1 MRVVRSPLLLALLAA
16 GCSSMPATEPVWIG
30 QLLSLEGP
38 DRAAGA
44 SARQGAE
51 LAVADGPSV
60 AGRSIAVR
68 HVDDRGDPAT
78 VQGETVRLI
87 AVNRAAALM
96 ADFDATRTERL
107 LRANQ
112 PYGVPVIVPGELT
125 AGSESAGVLAL
136 GVPPAVRGRLLAR
149 YAAADLGL
157 RRAAVVTDGRHP
169 NAVALAAAFV
179 KAWPRDKGG
188 ALEEWIFTSAAE
200 RDDRI
205 DRVIQAAPAV
215 VLLAC
220 SVADFRALRPR
231 LAAKLPQAPLL
242 YGGSDA
248 GASPLQAE
256 LENRPDVYLGTVYSS
271 EHLTESGRDFARRYE
286 ERFHEP
292 PDLYAVQA
300 YDGTRLLV
308 EALQRAGGPDKD
320 GLVKELARLES
331 FDAVTGPIHWKDRQ
345 PSRRVFLVALTSK
358 AAKVV
363 RTIDPDEKGP

>member
-1 MRVVRSPLLLALLAA
+1 MRVVHSLSLLALLAM
-16 GCSSMPATEPVWIG
+16 GCSSKPAAEPVWIG

-44 SARQGAE
+44 RARQGAE

-60 AGRSIAVR
+60 AGRPIAVL

-78 VQGETVRLI
+78 VQAETVRLVT
-87 AVNRAAALM
+87 VNKATALL

-112 PYGVPVIVPGELT
+112 PYGVPVVVPGERPAEL
-125 AGSESAGVLAL
+125 ESAGVLAL

-157 RRAAVVTDGRHP
+157 RRAAVLTDGRHP
-169 NAVALAAAFV
+169 SAVALAAAFV
-179 KAWPRDKGG
+179 KAWPHDKGG
-188 ALEEWIFTSAAE
+188 VLEEWTFTSAVE

-242 YGGSDA
+242 YGGADA

-256 LENRPDVYLGTVYSS
+256 LENRPDVYLATAYSAD
-271 EHLTESGRDFARRYE
+271 HLTESGRDFARRYE

-292 PDLYAVQA
+292 PDLYAAQA
-300 YDGTRLLV
+300 YDGTRLLAD
-308 EALQRAGGPDKD
+308 ALQRSGGPDKD
-320 GLVKELARLES
+320 ALVKELARLES
-331 FDAVTGPIHWKDRQ
+331 FDAVTGPIHWKDHQ
-345 PSRRVFLVALTSK
+345 PSRRVFLIALTNK
-358 AAKVV
+358 GAKVV
-363 RTIDPDEKGP
+363 RTMEPDENGP

>member
-1 MRVVRSPLLLALLAA
+1 MRVVRSLSLLALLAV
-16 GCSSMPATEPVWIG
+16 GCSSKPAAEPVWIG

-38 DRAAGA
+38 DHAAA
-44 SARQGAE
+44 TRARQGAE
-51 LAVADGPSV
+51 LAVADGPAV
-60 AGRSIAVR
+60 AGRPIAIL

-78 VQGETVRLI
+78 VQAQTVRLI
-87 AVNRAAALM
+87 TVNKSAALL
-96 ADFDATRTERL
+96 ADFDTTRTERL

-112 PYGVPVIVPGELT
+112 PYGVPVIVPGELP
-125 AGSESAGVLAL
+125 ARSESAGVLAL
-136 GVPPAVRGRLLAR
+136 GVPAAVRGQLLAR

-157 RRAAVVTDGRHP
+157 RRVAVLTDGRHA
-169 NAVALAAAFV
+169 NHVTLTAAFV

-188 ALEEWIFTSAAE
+188 ALEEWTFTSAAE
-200 RDDRI
+200 RDDRL
-205 DRVIQAAPAV
+205 DHVIQAAPAV

-242 YGGSDA
+242 YGGADA

-256 LENRPDVYLGTVYSS
+256 LEKQPDVYLATAFSTD
-271 EHLTESGRDFARRYE
+271 HLTESGRDFARRYE
-286 ERFHEP
+286 TRFHEP
-292 PDLYAVQA
+292 PDLYAAQA
-300 YDGTRLLV
+300 YDGTRLLA

-320 GLVKELARLES
+320 AVVKDLARLES

-363 RTIDPDEKGP
+363 RTIEPDENGS